1 MLDKSLKSIKTILY
15 PHREKEE
22 NWDIRKKFEKI
33 GVNNEYGFK
42 YLATEI
48 KLNVEIFEDETCK
61 VLKIN
66 NIDVSDKE
74 IWI

>member
-1 MLDKSLKSIKTILY
+1 MLDKSLKSIKTTLY
-15 PHREKEE
+15 SHREKED
-22 NWDIRKKFEKI
+22 NWDIRKRFDKLS
-33 GVNNEYGFK
+33 VNTEYGFK

-48 KLNVEIFEDETCK
+48 KLNVEVFEDETCK